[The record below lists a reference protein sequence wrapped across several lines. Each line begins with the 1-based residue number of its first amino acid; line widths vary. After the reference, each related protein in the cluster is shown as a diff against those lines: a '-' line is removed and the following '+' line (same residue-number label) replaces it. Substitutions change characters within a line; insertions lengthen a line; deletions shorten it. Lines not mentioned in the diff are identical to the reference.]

1 MKIYKTQIYRNAY
14 RKHIYIF
21 MWKCKRVHKKTESI
35 KICKM
40 CEKCIL
46 KIILENYVRFLMFEF
61 VFWNLLLTSLPQ
73 SICYIS

>member
-1 MKIYKTQIYRNAY
+1 MHEENTFIYLCENVKE
-14 RKHIYIF
+14 YI
-21 MWKCKRVHKKTESI
+21 KKQSI

-40 CEKCIL
+40 CKKCIL

-61 VFWNLLLTSLPQ
+61 VFRNLLLTSLPQ